1 MAQKKHRKKNI
12 TIGFITDWIEQRYQ
26 AAVYHGISSVLEKQN
41 INLISFVIG
50 SIKEPYEFI
59 AQRNVIAD
67 LINPAKLD
75 GLIVMSGALSN
86 YVDYQE
92 LISFIEKYQPLP
104 MTSIGIPIAGFPSV
118 LVDNKEGM
126 KEALIHL
133 IETHGFTRIAFIRG
147 PRGHREAEERY
158 QAYQDVLLKYD
169 IPINSNLILNGDF
182 YWTSGATAIY
192 ELLKIRKQQPQKDFE
207 AVVASNDF
215 MALSA
220 LEALIE
226 NGIRVP
232 DEVAIVGFDDIEET
246 TLVLPPLTTVAQP
259 LEDLGKHAAEMLLSL
274 LSGSINQK
282 TMILPTRLV
291 VRGSCGCFS
300 YNIQQ
305 IKTHDIHVNKKNRVH
320 PSKRIVEIIQDTL
333 AVPPDS
339 LPADWAQ
346 QLLNCFYSDVY
357 RKSDDSFISLL
368 DFYLRNMRLNKNV
381 IQIWHKII
389 TILYQYTLPEIE
401 KKPKAM
407 SVAAGLY
414 QQTRILIDEFYQR
427 MISNQTFLAE
437 RCSIAL
443 SQFNASLI
451 TTFKIP
457 VMMETITRELLR
469 LNIQSAYLVLYSDT
483 EKGAPSEWSRL
494 VLAYDEYEQK
504 DLEENGRLFPSNQLL
519 PDNILSDERT
529 YALAVFPLFVEKMQ
543 LGYVLFEVEPE
554 IRKIY
559 ETLRYQISSA
569 LKGAIYFTELQQ
581 TAKEL
586 ARSNA
591 ELEQF
596 AYIASHDLQEPL
608 RTIASYAQLL
618 KKKIT
623 KHLDDDTALF
633 LFYLIDGSQRMQTMI
648 RDLLTYSRV
657 SSQKIFF
664 KQTNL
669 NKILSKVAESLSLII
684 NEKDAQVQWDSLPE
698 IVCDPVQIERLFQN
712 LVGNALKFCKNKPR
726 VSITAAKKEKTW
738 QISIKDNGIGIDREY
753 IDDIFGIFKRL
764 HRRNEYSGTGI
775 GLSICKKIVEQHGG
789 EIWVESKEKEGSV
802 FNFTIPVQGR

>member
-1 MAQKKHRKKNI
+1 
-12 TIGFITDWIEQRYQ
+12 
-26 AAVYHGISSVLEKQN
+26 
-41 INLISFVIG
+41 
-50 SIKEPYEFI
+50 
-59 AQRNVIAD
+59 
-67 LINPAKLD
+67 
-75 GLIVMSGALSN
+75 
-86 YVDYQE
+86 
-92 LISFIEKYQPLP
+92 
-104 MTSIGIPIAGFPSV
+104 
-118 LVDNKEGM
+118 
-126 KEALIHL
+126 
-133 IETHGFTRIAFIRG
+133 
-147 PRGHREAEERY
+147 
-158 QAYQDVLLKYD
+158 
-169 IPINSNLILNGDF
+169 
-182 YWTSGATAIY
+182 
-192 ELLKIRKQQPQKDFE
+192 
-207 AVVASNDF
+207 
-215 MALSA
+215 
-220 LEALIE
+220 
-226 NGIRVP
+226 
-232 DEVAIVGFDDIEET
+232 
-246 TLVLPPLTTVAQP
+246 
-259 LEDLGKHAAEMLLSL
+259 
-274 LSGSINQK
+274 
-282 TMILPTRLV
+282 
-291 VRGSCGCFS
+291 
-300 YNIQQ
+300 
-305 IKTHDIHVNKKNRVH
+305 
-320 PSKRIVEIIQDTL
+320 
-333 AVPPDS
+333 
-339 LPADWAQ
+339 
-346 QLLNCFYSDVY
+346 
-357 RKSDDSFISLL
+357 
-368 DFYLRNMRLNKNV
+368 MRLNKNV